1 MDKKIEIQHGIE
13 ADQFLSSPTF
23 IRAEASVRAAIVEK
37 WATSPL
43 RDIEGH
49 HELRLMLKLLDDLIG
64 NMKVAVINGQF
75 ATESLKIE
83 RTTAEKMRRAMT
95 IL

>member
-1 MDKKIEIQHGIE
+1 
-13 ADQFLSSPTF
+13 
-23 IRAEASVRAAIVEK
+23 
-37 WATSPL
+37 
-43 RDIEGH
+43 
-49 HELRLMLKLLDDLIG
+49 MLKLLDDLVG
-64 NMKVAVINGQF
+64 NIKVAVINGQF